1 MKFFSSIVVTLLFA
15 FSLLFVSSS
24 AVATSQQTPPRDK
37 KQDDKKTQDKK
48 GQKPE
53 KPQGEE
59 AEGDQAITLG
69 TQLVTVPFNVTDKK
83 NRYINELTKDDIEI
97 LEDNKEQ
104 QIFSF
109 ERQTDLPIT
118 IAMAIDISGS
128 QQYTLGWERMAG
140 QRFYRRVLRPKK
152 DLGAVVSFEHE
163 SVLVQDLTSDV
174 SRLLR
179 ALDEVRVPAE
189 SVTVRRG
196 GTPPINNS
204 GVGST
209 AMYDCIYSISGDLLG
224 REAGRRV
231 IILITDGDDNASS
244 VKMKEAIERTWRN
257 EIIVYCIG
265 IGDPRFGVDSGDL
278 KKIAAETGGRAFF
291 PRSED
296 DLDKAFAQIDEDL
309 RSQYIIAYQ
318 PSNSAKDGSFR
329 TIQVRVKNN
338 KDLNVRHRRGYF
350 APKSG

>member
-1 MKFFSSIVVTLLFA
+1 MKFAVITVLI
-15 FSLLFVSSS
+15 LFVAIAASSTRFS
-24 AVATSQQTPPRDK
+24 VAATSRSQPSQGEK
-37 KQDDKKTQDKK
+37 KSQEKK

-53 KPQGEE
+53 KSKGQQPEE
-59 AEGDQAITLG
+59 EQAITLG

-83 NRYINELTKDDIEI
+83 NRYINDLTKDDIEI

-109 ERQTDLPIT
+109 EKQTDLPIT

-128 QQYTLGWERMAG
+128 QEYTLDWERAAG
-140 QRFYRRVLRPKK
+140 QQFFKRVLRPKK

-163 SVLVQDLTSDV
+163 SVLVQDLTDDV
-174 SRLLR
+174 NKLLR
-179 ALDEVRVPAE
+179 ALDDVRVPAE

-209 AMYDCIYSISGDLLG
+209 AMFDCIYSISGDLLG

-231 IILITDGDDNASS
+231 IILITDGEDNSSS
-244 VKMKEAIERTWRN
+244 VKMKDAIERTWRN
-257 EIIVYCIG
+257 EIIVYSIG
-265 IGDPRFGVDSGDL
+265 IGDPRFGVDSGGL

-291 PRSED
+291 PRSEE
-296 DLDKAFAQIDEDL
+296 DLERAFAQIDEDL
-309 RSQYIIAYQ
+309 RSQYVLDYQ
-318 PSNSAKDGSFR
+318 PTNGTKDGSFR
-329 TIQVRVKNN
+329 TIQVKVRNN
-338 KDLNVRHRRGYF
+338 KDLTVRHRRGYF
-350 APKSG
+350 APKTG